1 MGNGKVPD
9 EVLKY
14 AIVPMKRFKSC
25 LDFEK
30 GISLVALIF
39 SGSGEIP
46 YFDILCSVALKTH
59 FSLCSIKHDF
69 QILFKTCPVRMSN

>member
-39 SGSGEIP
+39 SGSAEIP

-59 FSLCSIKHDF
+59 FSLCSFKHDF
-69 QILFKTCPVRMSN
+69 QILFKICPVRMSN